1 MQDVS
6 RVVTEPFLRYGYF
19 IILGSIALAIVAFLW
34 LVIVAFRTRMA
45 WGWAVLLF
53 PPVAPFFA
61 LRHSRRA
68 AGPVILFLVCALAV
82 GATYAA
88 HYSHN
93 IDLGPRERDVDGERH
108 LTLTGWDRTDYDILK
123 FKPDTAV
130 LQMANPDVTDQTLE
144 LLDGMDK
151 LYEIDLS
158 RTQVTDAG
166 LRRLTALPRLRI
178 LRLRGTQVT
187 DAGFREHLA
196 NKESL
201 EQVDLQET
209 QVASNTLRE
218 WKAQKPDVRR
228 YMR

>member
-1 MQDVS
+1 
-6 RVVTEPFLRYGYF
+6 
-19 IILGSIALAIVAFLW
+19 
-34 LVIVAFRTRMA
+34 
-45 WGWAVLLF
+45 
-53 PPVAPFFA
+53 
-61 LRHSRRA
+61 
-68 AGPVILFLVCALAV
+68 
-82 GATYAA
+82 
-88 HYSHN
+88 
-93 IDLGPRERDVDGERH
+93 
-108 LTLTGWDRTDYDILK
+108 
-123 FKPDTAV
+123 
-130 LQMANPDVTDQTLE
+130 MANPDVTDQTLE